1 MSKEVTVYWAPWIE
15 GEYTQPERNRMGV
28 NQWVYQEPQSV
39 YRDILSKKSD
49 QKITK
54 NFFQCPATRDA
65 LQNIYVIRCPFE
77 TEAEVILKE
86 DGAVD
91 KIKQDW
97 AKDSPDLLSQMPI
110 QLAHAPSKENE
121 LLLVVDFSRVFFCEE
136 SLLMRMTA
144 PWFHE
149 APHLQYGAA
158 VPGMY
163 DIGHWI
169 RPVNF
174 EVNLWQGQTKL
185 KYEEDEPMGYL
196 EFATDKK
203 INFQR
208 FEATPKL
215 KSITADAISI
225 RNKKTSNSLIKR
237 YQVFDRSPVRKVILK
252 EIKDNLL

>member
-1 MSKEVTVYWAPWIE
+1 MSNEITVYWSPWID
-15 GEYTQPERNRMGV
+15 GEYQYRERNKLLAS
-28 NQWVYQEPQSV
+28 QWVYQEPQNAWK
-39 YRDILSKKSD
+39 DILSKKSD

-65 LQNIYVIRCPFE
+65 LQNVYVIRCPFNS
-77 TEAEVILKE
+77 EAEVLLKE

-91 KIKQDW
+91 KITQDW
-97 AKDSPDLLSQMPI
+97 AKDIPDLMSQIGM

-121 LLLVVDFSRVFFCEE
+121 LLVVTEFSYVFFCEE
-136 SLLMRMTA
+136 SLQMRMTA

-163 DIGHWI
+163 DIGRWL

-185 KYEEDEPMGYL
+185 KYLEDEPMGYL

-203 INFQR
+203 IKFQR
-208 FEATPKL
+208 FESTHKL
-215 KSITADAISI
+215 KEIVADAINT
-225 RNKKTSNSLIKR
+225 RNKKFTPSLLKR
-237 YQVFDRSPVRKVILK
+237 YQIFDRSPMRKIVLK

>member
-1 MSKEVTVYWAPWIE
+1 MSKEITVYWAPWIE
-15 GEYTQPERNRMGV
+15 GEYGNSQRNLRTA
-28 NQWVYQEPQSV
+28 NQWVYEEPQSV

-65 LQNIYVIRCPFE
+65 LQNVYVIRCPFE
-77 TEAEVILKE
+77 SEAEVLLKE

-91 KIKQDW
+91 KIEQYWSRDI
-97 AKDSPDLLSQMPI
+97 PDLSSQLNMA
-110 QLAHAPSKENE
+110 LAHAPSKENE
-121 LLLVVDFSRVFFCEE
+121 LLVVVEFSHVFFCEE
-136 SLLMRMTA
+136 SLMMRMTS

-169 RPVNF
+169 RPINF
-174 EVNLWQGQTKL
+174 EMNLWQGQTKL
-185 KYEEDEPMGYL
+185 KYEEDEPMGYI
-196 EFATDKK
+196 EFATSKK

-208 FEATPKL
+208 FESTSKL
-215 KSITADAISI
+215 KSIVADAINV
-225 RNKKTSNSLIKR
+225 RNKKTHASLPKR
-237 YQVFDRSPVRKVILK
+237 YQIFDRSPVRKIILK